1 MFAHTAF
8 LPVQPHPALPSA
20 QVRLAA
26 MADSGFLGVGV
37 PSQLGGQGGQLP
49 DLFRDQTAHHWLQR
63 LQHPDLLIF
72 AGRPVAVGFA
82 G

>member
-1 MFAHTAF
+1 
-8 LPVQPHPALPSA
+8 
-20 QVRLAA
+20 

-49 DLFRDQTAHHWLQR
+49 DLFRDQTAGHWLQR